1 MSFRGGLPACT
12 TRALG
17 RAGRTGACRPICHT
31 FLFAVRLPLLGP
43 PLLGP
48 PLLRP
53 PLLGP
58 PLLRPPLLGPP
69 LLRPPLSPP
78 LLRPPLL
85 SPPLPRPLLLK
96 LPLLGL
102 PLLRRP
108 LLVPQLLGPSCC
120 GCRPHSARLPSG
132 VSVVPVLLA
141 ATALALMDQDGAAR
155 RSQRPLRQ
163 LGRHTSVRAPPLPA
177 RLPLGVI

>member
-58 PLLRPPLLGPP
+58 PLLRPPL
-69 LLRPPLSPP
+69 RPP

-108 LLVPQLLGPSCC
+108 LLVPPLLGPSCW
-120 GCRPHSARLPSG
+120 GCRPHSARLPLG
-132 VSVVPVLLA
+132 VSLVPVLLA
-141 ATALALMDQDGAAR
+141 ATALALLDQDVAAC
-155 RSQRPLRQ
+155 RSQRQLRQ
-163 LGRHTSVRAPPLPA
+163 LGCHTSVRAPPLPA

>member
-53 PLLGP
+53 PL
-58 PLLRPPLLGPP
+58 R
-69 LLRPPLSPP
+69 PP

-108 LLVPQLLGPSCC
+108 LLVPPLLGPSCC
-120 GCRPHSARLPSG
+120 GCRPHSARLPLG
-132 VSVVPVLLA
+132 VSLVPVLLA
-141 ATALALMDQDGAAR
+141 ATALALMDQDVAAC

>member
-1 MSFRGGLPACT
+1 MSFRGGLPACPT
-12 TRALG
+12 PALG

-58 PLLRPPLLGPP
+58 PLLGPPLLGPP
-69 LLRPPLSPP
+69 LLRPPL
-78 LLRPPLL
+78 LR
-85 SPPLPRPLLLK
+85 PPLPRPLLLK

>member
-1 MSFRGGLPACT
+1 MIFRGGLPACPT
-12 TRALG
+12 PALG
-17 RAGRTGACRPICHT
+17 RAGRTGACRRHT

-43 PLLGP
+43 PLLG
-48 PLLRP
+48 
-53 PLLGP
+53 
-58 PLLRPPLLGPP
+58 
-69 LLRPPLSPP
+69 PP

-108 LLVPQLLGPSCC
+108 LLAPPLLGPSCC
-120 GCRPHSARLPSG
+120 GCRPHSARLPLG
-132 VSVVPVLLA
+132 VSLVQVLLA
-141 ATALALMDQDGAAR
+141 ATALAHMDQDVAAC